1 MRYPLRII
9 AGVLPLILISGV
21 CCAEAPA
28 APDATGTWPAAAEIF
43 FLLLPVLVLFAG
55 AFIYLRSLQ
64 RSYQQSSPDGSKL
77 EILSRSPLGLPEGTV
92 GAMLRLMTGILL
104 VYIILVALITIQ
116 IRGFPS
122 LSAPGGNG
130 ATGGLSGKDLLAGI
144 GAVFFLLLVIIGAVF
159 YMQRLQTR
167 FFKGCVETRQ
177 IDQFFQAPAG
187 LPQGTIRAVLAMMIV
202 TVSLFFIV
210 FKCFITKDSQP
221 EIPQGLMTLLT
232 AVVAFYF
239 AHRAGIQGAAGEIA
253 HQTQGLR
260 NQRDAAVEEGQQIKA
275 GVILGKVDKALQVTR
290 AAGALLP
297 PELRKK
303 YEPLAEK
310 LQTGLTAAKEVLGRG
325 GSSEAARMV
334 SGALGEFGRAN
345 PAFQAVQK
353 ALPVFTNELGTNI
366 SAMALITALVDV
378 TVRIGSAR
386 YERWKQRIFQAPIDA
401 GALKLQ
407 PMDGPMAE
415 RLFRA
420 NPVLA
425 KAFATELKSGR
436 SAELARV
443 ANDFINGDTQEL
455 WEKNTECRF
464 EDGKERFESQE
475 IFEQTVQALR
485 RLLSDNELKPYIEPE
500 WLGPISNYDTL
511 VGAVDKLH
519 EDETARARL
528 DELVLVTDGLMRE
541 GQPVLKIMEKIEKE
555 LKGCT
560 PWQPI

>member
-1 MRYPLRII
+1 
-9 AGVLPLILISGV
+9 
-21 CCAEAPA
+21 
-28 APDATGTWPAAAEIF
+28 
-43 FLLLPVLVLFAG
+43 
-55 AFIYLRSLQ
+55 
-64 RSYQQSSPDGSKL
+64 
-77 EILSRSPLGLPEGTV
+77 
-92 GAMLRLMTGILL
+92 
-104 VYIILVALITIQ
+104 
-116 IRGFPS
+116 
-122 LSAPGGNG
+122 
-130 ATGGLSGKDLLAGI
+130 
-144 GAVFFLLLVIIGAVF
+144 
-159 YMQRLQTR
+159 
-167 FFKGCVETRQ
+167 
-177 IDQFFQAPAG
+177 
-187 LPQGTIRAVLAMMIV
+187 
-202 TVSLFFIV
+202 
-210 FKCFITKDSQP
+210 
-221 EIPQGLMTLLT
+221 
-232 AVVAFYF
+232 
-239 AHRAGIQGAAGEIA
+239 
-253 HQTQGLR
+253 
-260 NQRDAAVEEGQQIKA
+260 
-275 GVILGKVDKALQVTR
+275 
-290 AAGALLP
+290 
-297 PELRKK
+297 
-303 YEPLAEK
+303 
-310 LQTGLTAAKEVLGRG
+310 
-325 GSSEAARMV
+325 
-334 SGALGEFGRAN
+334 
-345 PAFQAVQK
+345 
-353 ALPVFTNELGTNI
+353 
-366 SAMALITALVDV
+366 
-378 TVRIGSAR
+378 VRIGSAR

-519 EDETARARL
+519 ENETARARL